1 MVGGLASELLPVD
14 DEDWK
19 EEKDGQ
25 MEISQELVKAYLV
38 IKGSAGPISMM
49 AISGAMGGGP
59 RSRTG
64 RTAIGTMVDAGIVE
78 LLPTYPP
85 MYRLRDTDSIPAEGQ
100 KLMELLE
107 QAIGWF
113 GFDKAGA

>member
-1 MVGGLASELLPVD
+1 MVGGLASGLLPID
-14 DEDWK
+14 DENWE

-38 IKGSAGPISMM
+38 IKGAGRPIDML
-49 AISGAMGGGP
+49 AISGGMGGGP

-64 RTAIGTMVDAGIVE
+64 RTAIKTMVDAGIIE

-100 KLMELLE
+100 KLVELFE

-113 GFDKAGA
+113 GLD